1 MSIKT
6 LHGIVIK
13 GLCFLAILM
22 PVCAQ
27 STTAN
32 ALQHPRDQIALQ
44 LGAIQMGYDL
54 PFVLS
59 GSISP
64 EKMQQAVNALV
75 MGRNSLNATITAPAV
90 QVQGAVDCPNVNTVE
105 YRDQLYM
112 AVEYVV
118 TSPVVATIKGSANLA
133 NSKKVNVSATKLSI
147 PSQVWTI
154 PVPYALEART
164 SVESVDVGDSTPTS
178 TSSTQLAA
186 LSQNVTAL
194 STQVASLVSN
204 LGNSTQSV
212 ESLSQNLTA
221 LQTQV
226 SSLSG
231 NSSSSNITALAA
243 DFNHLKNSLVGT
255 NVVRDYEKT
264 IVSTISSNSSEIFRG
279 PSVMDPDGNIYMT
292 NFSST
297 SIIKVTPS
305 GGVTTLASLEDTF
318 QYSGLSLDSAG
329 NIYYTRRYKI
339 QKVTP
344 AGVVTTLAGSG
355 SSGSAD
361 GTGAA
366 ASFGELGDLVL
377 DSAGNIYVVESDNYR
392 NSKIRKVTPAGVVT
406 TLAGS
411 GLSGSADGTGSAAS
425 FGELGGLVLDSAG
438 NVYVAEFGASV
449 CKIRKVSPTGV
460 VTTFANVSGGL
471 HGMVIDGNGNLFVAV
486 SSLRFE
492 EQYSKIIKITSN
504 GVVSDF
510 CGIDKEYSGG
520 RDGKGLSARL
530 AGNGLRIDQFGNLYF
545 KTKVRYNSS
554 DYVFIRKITPSGIVT
569 TLAGSFQESGNGY
582 GYEAGLHQS
591 TQIIGVDKVG
601 NVYFKNSLGSPYLIR
616 RISTISP

>member
-1 MSIKT
+1 
-6 LHGIVIK
+6 
-13 GLCFLAILM
+13 M

-32 ALQHPRDQIALQ
+32 TLQHPRDQIALQ
-44 LGAIQMGYDL
+44 LGAIQMGYTV

-133 NSKKVNVSATKLSI
+133 NSKKVNVSATKLSV

-178 TSSTQLAA
+178 TGSTQLAA

-231 NSSSSNITALAA
+231 NSTTSNITALAA
-243 DFNHLKNSLVGT
+243 DFNNLKNSLVGT

-279 PSVMDPDGNIYMT
+279 PSVMDPDGNIYIT
-292 NFSST
+292 GSSN
-297 SIIKVTPS
+297 IIKVTPS
-305 GGVTTLASLEDTF
+305 GGVTTLASFDDTV

-329 NIYYTRRYKI
+329 NIYSTRRYKI

-411 GLSGSADGTGSAAS
+411 GLSGSADGTGAAAS

-438 NVYVAEFGASV
+438 NIYVAEFGASV
-449 CKIRKVSPTGV
+449 YSFKIRKVSPTGV

-471 HGMVIDGNGNLFVAV
+471 HGMVVIDGNGNLFVAV
-486 SSLRFE
+486 SSHRNVLE
-492 EQYSKIIKITSN
+492 YSKIIKITSN

-510 CGIDKEYSGG
+510 CGIDNEYSGG

-530 AGNGLRIDQFGNLYF
+530 AGSNGLRIDQFGNLYF

-616 RISTISP
+616 RISTISPSNSI